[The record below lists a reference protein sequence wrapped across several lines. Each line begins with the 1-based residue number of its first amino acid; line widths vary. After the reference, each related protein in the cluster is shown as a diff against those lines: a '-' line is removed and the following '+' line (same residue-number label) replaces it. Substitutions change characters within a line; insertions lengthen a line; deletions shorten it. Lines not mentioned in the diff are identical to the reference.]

1 MHDIAL
7 QQFGPKRK
15 NRTGRAS
22 LHEGEQVLTI
32 ITIDFEASCLPRHGR
47 SYPIEV
53 GIAGMRAGTITSRS
67 WLIRPHHDWQGWDW
81 TPRAQALHGLS
92 RERIARDGV
101 DAAQVLVELQA
112 AVQGHRLVADSLID
126 QYWLDTL
133 AAAAGQESALTIDH
147 VSIVMEELRV
157 GESRIARALDHAN
170 AMVQTRHRAAEDARW
185 LAAVI
190 ADLGGDM
197 APLTRSISHLALHN

>member
-7 QQFGPKRK
+7 QQFGPKRV
-15 NRTGRAS
+15 NRTGHTS
-22 LHEGEQVLTI
+22 LHEGEQILSI

-53 GIAGMRAGTITSRS
+53 GIAGIEAGIITSRS
-67 WLIRPHHDWQGWDW
+67 WLIRPHHNWQGWDW
-81 TPRAQALHGLS
+81 TERAQALHGLS
-92 RERIARDGV
+92 RERIARYGLN
-101 DAAQVLVELQA
+101 AGQVLAELKA
-112 AVQGHRLVADSLID
+112 AVEGHRLVADSLID

-133 AAAAGQESALTIDH
+133 VAAAGEEAALTIDH

-157 GESRIARALDHAN
+157 GEARIARAVDHAD

-185 LAAVI
+185 LAALI
-190 ADLGGDM
+190 ADLGGCM
-197 APLTRSISHLALHN
+197 ASLTQPIPLFALHN